1 MSYLGP
7 IVTLILLFIHFYLFV
22 SDIKE
27 FYLILIISVIGTV
40 VDSLLFLS
48 GSFVYAGSYIEGLA
62 IAPLWITAMWIAFA
76 ATVNHSMSFLKVD
89 GY

>member
-48 GSFVYAGSYIEGLA
+48 GSFVYADLTQGLA
-62 IAPLWITAMWIAFA
+62 IAPLLITAMWIAFA